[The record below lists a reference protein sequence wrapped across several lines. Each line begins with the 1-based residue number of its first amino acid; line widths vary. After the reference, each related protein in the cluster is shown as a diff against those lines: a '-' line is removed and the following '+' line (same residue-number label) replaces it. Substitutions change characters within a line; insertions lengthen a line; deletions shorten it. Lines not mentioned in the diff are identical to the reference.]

1 MKKTKNRLLMLLF
14 LLVMNNMVLLA
25 QVNRTVTGTVK
36 DNKGLPVTS
45 ATVNVKGSS
54 QSTTTDEN
62 GNFSITL
69 EKTNAL
75 LVISS
80 VGFNTKELNSKN
92 LTKLDVSLIS
102 SASDMNEVVVTALGV
117 KRDKKSIGFAVQ
129 QVKIDAIS
137 IAAPVDIAQGLQGKV
152 AGLNISTSNG
162 LANASSRIVIRG
174 NNSLFGNNQPLI
186 VVDGAVLD
194 NKSLPQ
200 SNTENSLGGYT
211 DWGNYLSY
219 MNMDNV
225 DNVPVLKGPNAAA
238 LYGARGANGVVL
250 ITSKKGVA
258 KKGVGLE
265 YNMSYTST
273 NAFRYLD
280 VQNEYGGGFSSA
292 LWTANP
298 TLPKTASGENYV
310 PTLYPAG
317 WQSNGGNALAVG
329 GTGVESS
336 HNSIPGGRNT
346 WDQFSWYGA
355 GSSWGPKLD
364 GTMTR
369 WWDGKLRPYSP
380 QPDNRAY
387 MFQTGNSQQHN
398 LSFSSASDFGSIR
411 LSGSFADA
419 DQPVP
424 NVSNKNTNFNLGSNV
439 KISKMLTAE
448 ISASYNQNKRLNS
461 PEIGTNNSWSKF
473 MIYGMSREYQPI
485 EKDMYKNADGS
496 KNEFPGAYAHNE
508 YIRDM
513 FWNIYERNQN
523 LNRDEFLS
531 TVKLNAEISPW
542 LNAFVR
548 TSVDLVSSQ
557 FETKRTTT
565 NPDRVSGGR
574 FEKSVSKDKVF
585 NTDIMVTAHKE
596 DVLLKGLNAGHFN

>member
-1 MKKTKNRLLMLLF
+1 MKTKNRLLMLLF

-36 DNKGLPVTS
+36 DNKGLPVIS

-80 VGFNTKELNSKN
+80 IGFNTKELNSKN

-225 DNVPVLKGPNAAA
+225 DNVYK
-238 LYGARGANGVVL
+238 
-250 ITSKKGVA
+250 I
-258 KKGVGLE
+258 
-265 YNMSYTST
+265 
-273 NAFRYLD
+273 
-280 VQNEYGGGFSSA
+280 
-292 LWTANP
+292 
-298 TLPKTASGENYV
+298 
-310 PTLYPAG
+310 
-317 WQSNGGNALAVG
+317 
-329 GTGVESS
+329 
-336 HNSIPGGRNT
+336 
-346 WDQFSWYGA
+346 
-355 GSSWGPKLD
+355 
-364 GTMTR
+364 
-369 WWDGKLRPYSP
+369 YS
-380 QPDNRAY
+380 
-387 MFQTGNSQQHN
+387 
-398 LSFSSASDFGSIR
+398 
-411 LSGSFADA
+411 
-419 DQPVP
+419 
-424 NVSNKNTNFNLGSNV
+424 
-439 KISKMLTAE
+439 
-448 ISASYNQNKRLNS
+448 
-461 PEIGTNNSWSKF
+461 
-473 MIYGMSREYQPI
+473 
-485 EKDMYKNADGS
+485 
-496 KNEFPGAYAHNE
+496 
-508 YIRDM
+508 
-513 FWNIYERNQN
+513 
-523 LNRDEFLS
+523 
-531 TVKLNAEISPW
+531 
-542 LNAFVR
+542 
-548 TSVDLVSSQ
+548 
-557 FETKRTTT
+557 
-565 NPDRVSGGR
+565 
-574 FEKSVSKDKVF
+574 
-585 NTDIMVTAHKE
+585 
-596 DVLLKGLNAGHFN
+596 